1 MGIKTS
7 GGGVNVTGGSTL
19 TAGCDYGIYIIGG
32 KLTVDSSSKLITNGT
47 VAPFCVVD
55 TTSAKTQ
62 EQVVSLPGMPGGTE
76 IKSVKGTDS
85 GYGYTYW
92 SIVSAGG
99 AMGVSND
106 DATPAVLTGAVAGRQ
121 LIFVRVASTVGSPG
135 GGGGG
140 SSTLTVVLSF
150 KEGSVN
156 LSVSV
161 SGTTAKISVTDA
173 QLKAIKSAADAA
185 GTIKIDVSDLK
196 VDKVLIPSELVSA
209 LKDSSGFTALE
220 LELPAGTVKFD
231 KEVLAAVEGK
241 GDMEISVE
249 SINNAK
255 LSDEHKAL
263 LGAQASTAVVVD
275 VNIYVNGSKISNF
288 GNGKLQVSIPYTLK
302 PGENAEN
309 ITVWFI
315 KDDGSIE
322 PKNGVYSNGK
332 VEFTTDHLS
341 QYLIVKFPFADV
353 AENSWCYG
361 SVAYAYNKGL
371 FSGTSDTTFGPK
383 NIMTRQMIWM
393 VLARMDGKSPA
404 NMTEARTW
412 AVENKISD
420 GSNPIGTITREQ
432 MAAIMYRYAQFKGY
446 DTTQGGMAI
455 REFADYDSISKY
467 ALPAL
472 GWAVNAELISGKANS
487 ILDPE
492 GNATRA
498 QVATILMRFCEK
510 NAK

>member
-1 MGIKTS
+1 MPEASNVGNGAFLNVDAEGAGSMGIKTS

-19 TAGCDYGIYIIGG
+19 TANCDYGIYIIGG

-106 DATPAVLTGAVAGRQ
+106 DATPAFLTGAVAGRQ

-302 PGENAEN
+302 LGENAEN

-383 NIMTRQMIWM
+383 NIMTRQMI
-393 VLARMDGKSPA
+393 
-404 NMTEARTW
+404 
-412 AVENKISD
+412 
-420 GSNPIGTITREQ
+420 
-432 MAAIMYRYAQFKGY
+432 
-446 DTTQGGMAI
+446 
-455 REFADYDSISKY
+455 
-467 ALPAL
+467 
-472 GWAVNAELISGKANS
+472 
-487 ILDPE
+487 
-492 GNATRA
+492 
-498 QVATILMRFCEK
+498 
-510 NAK
+510 